1 MDITV
6 IGTGNIG
13 SELARVLARAGHTL
27 TLANSRGPESLRELA
42 DELHA
47 RAAAT
52 ISDAVAHADVIVLS
66 VPFGVIPTLAGE
78 LRQAPASTVIVDMSN
93 HYPLGGYVAE
103 GLDDTT
109 AQSTW
114 ISAQIGRPVIKAWNT
129 VFSLTLAT
137 KGQAP
142 GHPDRIALPAAGDDT
157 AAKKVVMQLIEDT
170 GFDAVDA
177 GQLSDSWRMEPGS
190 PAYCTDL
197 NAETLRAAL
206 ARADRS
212 RLAHDRDEGARR
224 VYQPGIGMDM
234 LNGAQIYREITA

>member
-13 SELARVLARAGHTL
+13 SELARALARAGHAL
-27 TLANSRGPESLRELA
+27 TLVNSRGPESLRQLV

-52 ISDAVAHADVIVLS
+52 IADAVAHADVIVLS
-66 VPFGVIPTLAGE
+66 VPFGVIPTLAGD
-78 LRQAPASTVIVDMSN
+78 LRTASASTVVVDMSN

-114 ISAQIGRPVIKAWNT
+114 ISTRIGRPVIKAWNT

-142 GHPDRIALPAAGDDT
+142 GHPDRIALPVAGDDA

-197 NAETLRAAL
+197 DAATLRAAL
-206 ARADRS
+206 ARADRA
-212 RLAHDRDEGARR
+212 RLPHDRDEEVRR
-224 VYQPGIGMDM
+224 VYQPGIGIDM
-234 LNGAQIYREITA
+234 VNGAQIYREVTA